1 VIDYLTA
8 NDLIEI
14 NAVVLGGTAAVRDA
28 GLLASSAMRP
38 ATIAFG
44 VEAYTTLEEKAAA
57 LLHSVICNHAFIDGN
72 KRTAWTAARVML
84 ALRGMEPGITE
95 DEAFDLVCRI
105 ATSCS
110 EIEVKDIAQSLRV
123 VPRVHRR

>member
-8 NDLIEI
+8 DDLVEI
-14 NAVVLGGTAAVRDA
+14 NAAVLGGTAAVRDA
-28 GLLASSAMRP
+28 GLVASSAMRP

-44 VEAYTTLEEKAAA
+44 VEVYTTMEEKAAA
-57 LLHSVICNHAFIDGN
+57 LLHSVICNHAFVDGN

-84 ALRGMEPGITE
+84 ALQGMEPDLTE
-95 DEAFDLVCRI
+95 NEAFDLVIRI

-110 EIEVKDIAQSLRV
+110 EIEVKDIAESLRAA
-123 VPRVHRR
+123 PRAPGR